1 MGKGK
6 NRNVQKKV
14 MQLMSNMEVW
24 SNQQLYV
31 IVSQMKY
38 GPDSWTQFHAM
49 LGQLAKYTPRRL
61 SETHEIIKLEN
72 HRTWGNSHHRR
83 YTEYCLQER

>member
-14 MQLMSNMEVW
+14 IKLMSNMEVW
-24 SNQQLYV
+24 SNQELYV

-38 GPDSWTQFHAM
+38 GPDSYTQFHSM
-49 LGQLAKYTPRRL
+49 MGQLAKFTPRRL
-61 SETHEIIKLEN
+61 SETHEIVKIEN
-72 HRTWGNSHHRR
+72 CRTWGNSHHRR
-83 YTEYCLQER
+83 YTDYILQER